1 MSRRDVL
8 ARIPHLAVGEIHSVA
23 VSGSGDVGLHSS
35 FPVRTACGEFHE
47 STLTT
52 SSRDRVRCSDC
63 IAGGVHDGATFVGT
77 DATLRGPL

>member
-23 VSGSGDVGLHSS
+23 VSGSGDVGLHFS
-35 FPVRTACGEFHE
+35 FPVHTACGEVHE

-52 SSRDRVRCSDC
+52 SSPDRVRCPACLAAASS
-63 IAGGVHDGATFVGT
+63 GNG
-77 DATLRGPL
+77 